1 MPLIFENLLT
11 KGYIIMKFTL
21 YSQPKFVLGMSV
33 NTHSLEQ
40 STFLEYNPASISNQF
55 LMWGNV
61 VCLKCH

>member
-55 LMWGNV
+55 LM
-61 VCLKCH
+61 